1 MISKPARLSG
11 VVRSSKIQ
19 FESKIDGVKAIH
31 NITYIRQRRRSGV
44 VRSSK
49 IQFESKIDGVK
60 AIHNLATIGT
70 TAFLTVHNNK
80 RLSFYDSLLFYNAP
94 LIIMLITH

>member
-1 MISKPARLSG
+1 MFSQL
-11 VVRSSKIQ
+11 
-19 FESKIDGVKAIH
+19 FIH
-31 NITYIRQRRRSGV
+31 KYLIALCV

-94 LIIMLITH
+94 LIIMLITHLSSLASEA

>member
-1 MISKPARLSG
+1 MSEPQRYNL
-11 VVRSSKIQ
+11 
-19 FESKIDGVKAIH
+19 KAIH
-31 NITYIRQRRRSGV
+31 NIIKFGSFFACGV